1 MRVNQ
6 LLDGSA
12 LMLARA
18 SETFGRAVTISA
30 STMSFPSGPVR
41 TAMFPPGP
49 KRTLILRR
57 RAWTVIFAVA
67 DALIAPGTSSS
78 PCWAKSSLERNK
90 PWQSQILP
98 QPEIYAA
105 ICRYALPWS
114 LAAPC
119 LVDMH
124 ECCQKER
131 RTSAFAN
138 SQDSAHV
145 PRLWRLFV
153 PWGSVMRMTR
163 GCAGVVDASPQSFGG

>member
-1 MRVNQ
+1 MLSSPLGRVR
-6 LLDGSA
+6 LLAG
-12 LMLARA
+12 
-18 SETFGRAVTISA
+18 
-30 STMSFPSGPVR
+30 
-41 TAMFPPGP
+41 
-49 KRTLILRR
+49 R
-57 RAWTVIFAVA
+57 RA
-67 DALIAPGTSSS
+67 
-78 PCWAKSSLERNK
+78 SLERNK

-114 LAAPC
+114 VAAPC

-163 GCAGVVDASPQSFGG
+163 GCAGVVDASPQSFGRITTPHTGVWKGRDSSRECGLFHHLFRTVYRVVSFGRTSAI